1 MGIKRP
7 PRLRRFDYRGKYRY
21 FLTICTA
28 DRRRAFRESDTA
40 TSVITQF
47 LHLAEEFNFEVPA
60 YCVMTDHLHAFLK
73 GRDPESD
80 FRGFVLRF
88 KQRTGF
94 DWKQRTGQ
102 KLWQEGYF
110 DRVLREEE
118 SDLSV
123 IAYIAAN
130 PVRDG
135 LAASC
140 AEYPLFGSSV
150 YSARELEELVQEWE
164 REQAIDR
171 WGHVSDP

>member
-21 FLTICTA
+21 FLTICTV
-28 DRRRAFRESDTA
+28 DRRVFHESDAT
-40 TSVITQF
+40 TSVIAQF
-47 LHLAEEFNFEVPA
+47 LHLAEEYNFAVPA
-60 YCVMTDHLHAFLK
+60 YCVMTNHLHALLR
-73 GRDPESD
+73 GCEARSD
-80 FRGFVLRF
+80 FRQFVVRF

-102 KLWQEGYF
+102 TLWQEGYF

-118 SDLSV
+118 TDLSV

-130 PVRDG
+130 PVSAG

-140 AEYPLFGSSV
+140 AEYPFLGSSE
-150 YSARELEELVQEWE
+150 YSARELEELIRQWQG
-164 REQAIDR
+164 EQAIDR
-171 WGHVSDP
+171 WCHAVEP